1 MAKDDDVSR
10 LSSPP
15 RSVPAQL
22 RLALCIGRT
31 RSVVGALIFGFTMIF
46 FWIFG
51 MGADFSAPL
60 YWGKTLE
67 TAEGQLT
74 GIADTKLEINERTIC
89 VYSYR
94 FVAPSGETIEDY
106 SYAYWD
112 PGRKEGAKV
121 TIEYPPGRLD
131 RSRIQGMR
139 RKPLSIWCVLI
150 GIAPLVGLLL
160 MFSGLKK
167 GLKESH
173 LLANG
178 ELGSAKLKSKTRT
191 SMSVNDQQV
200 WKLCFE
206 FTASN
211 GETHEIHVKTH
222 ETAKLTDEAEES
234 ILYDVNDPATS
245 ALLDALPSAPSVNEF
260 GELQAKAS
268 AAIAPLII
276 FLIVF
281 GGHGAYLVFGVLR

>member
-1 MAKDDDVSR
+1 MDKENVSR
-10 LSSPP
+10 LAPPP
-15 RSVPAQL
+15 RSVPARL

-31 RSVVGALIFGFTMIF
+31 RSVVGVLVFGFTMIF

-51 MGADFSAPL
+51 MSADLSEPL
-60 YWGKTLE
+60 YWGKKLE
-67 TAEGQLT
+67 TAEGQL
-74 GIADTKLEINERTIC
+74 ISVEDTKLEINERTIC
-89 VYSYR
+89 VYSYK
-94 FVAPSGETIEDY
+94 FVAPGGEPIEDY
-106 SYAYWD
+106 SYAPWRSD
-112 PGRKEGAKV
+112 LKEGAKL

-131 RSRIQGMR
+131 LSRIRGMR
-139 RKPLSIWCVLI
+139 RKPVSMWFVLF

-200 WKLCFE
+200 YKLCFE

-211 GETHEIHVKTH
+211 GETHEMHLKTH

-260 GELQAKAS
+260 GELQARAS

-281 GGHGAYLVFGVLR
+281 GGHAAYLVFGVLR